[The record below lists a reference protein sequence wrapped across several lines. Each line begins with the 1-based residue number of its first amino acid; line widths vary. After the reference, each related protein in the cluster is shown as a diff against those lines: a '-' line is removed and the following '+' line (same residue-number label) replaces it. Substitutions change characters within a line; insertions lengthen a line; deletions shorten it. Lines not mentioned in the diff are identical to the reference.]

1 MKMRFKFAVL
11 LAIAALFLFAACTQ
25 KPEVEEV
32 VKEKVVEKEV
42 PMNLWDTAE
51 KIRSGEIDVGK
62 EYGMELGKRWHNI
75 HAEVLGLKCSY
86 CHISS
91 YADDFLYQRKY
102 KLPVRGAPG
111 VVDRAIC
118 TGCHKQGGPA
128 RELYMNAGVE
138 GAMNP

>member
-1 MKMRFKFAVL
+1 MRFKFAVL
-11 LAIAALFLFAACTQ
+11 LAIAVLLLFAACAQ
-25 KPEVEEV
+25 KPEVKEV

-51 KIRSGEIDVGK
+51 KIRKGEIDVGK
-62 EYGMELGKRWHNI
+62 EYGMELGKRWHKI
-75 HAEVLGLKCSY
+75 HADVLGLKCNY

-91 YADDFLYQRKY
+91 YADDFIYQRKY

-118 TGCHKQGGPA
+118 LGCHKQNGPA

-138 GAMNP
+138 GVMNK